1 MSYTL
6 PRGTKDI
13 LPDEIDYWQHIEKT
27 AKDFFDLYQYHEI
40 RTPIFESTGLFERGI
55 GNETDIVEKEMYT
68 FLDKGERSMTLRPEG
83 TACVV
88 RSAIQHNLVARNN
101 TAKLYYTGP
110 MFRYERPQAGR
121 YRQFYQIGAELLG
134 NKHPCTDAELISLAV
149 RLFQKLGIKKLKVK
163 INSVGCPICRPVI
176 EERLKQFLGDKL
188 PYLCGDCNRRFEA
201 NPLRILDCKNNTC
214 NTYFAALPNIAGS
227 LCRDCGDHFSTVSE
241 YLDRLKISFEVDP
254 RLVRGLDYYTKTAFE
269 IQSDMLGA
277 QSAICGG
284 GRYDGLVKQLGGPD
298 TPAVGFAFGLDR
310 MVLILKE
317 LAKKPTNKGK
327 LIALAP
333 IGDAQLPICF
343 DTMDKLRQLDIRCD
357 LNFEKDTLK
366 AHLKFANKINADY
379 AIIIGESEAE
389 KKVALVKNFKNGE
402 QTEVTQGKL
411 VQYIMKLCLI

>member
-13 LPDEIDYWQHIEKT
+13 LPDEIEYWQYIEKT
-27 AKDFFDLYQYHEI
+27 AKDFFDVYQYHEI

-55 GNETDIVEKEMYT
+55 GSETDIVEKEMYT
-68 FLDKGERSMTLRPEG
+68 FFDKGDRSLTLRPEG

-88 RSAIQHNLVARNN
+88 RSAIQHNLVARSN
-101 TAKLYYTGP
+101 TAKLFYTGP

-134 NKHPCTDAELISLAV
+134 NQHPCTDSELISLAI
-149 RLFQKLGIKKLKVK
+149 RLFQKLGLKKLTVK

-188 PYLCGDCNRRFEA
+188 PYLCSDCNRRFVA
-201 NPLRILDCKNNTC
+201 NPLRILDCKNSTC
-214 NTYFAALPNIAGS
+214 NTYFAALPSIEGS
-227 LCRDCGDHFSTVSE
+227 LCRDCGDHFSTVLE
-241 YLDRLKISFEVDP
+241 YLDRLKIPFEVDP

-269 IQSDMLGA
+269 IQSDLLGA

-310 MVLILKE
+310 MVMILKM
-317 LAKKPTNKGK
+317 LSKPLLNKGK

-333 IGDAQLPICF
+333 IGASQLPICF
-343 DTMDKLRQLDIRCD
+343 DTMDKLRQMGIRCD

-366 AHLKFANKINADY
+366 THLKFANKIKADY
-379 AIIIGESEAE
+379 AVIIGESESE
-389 KKVALVKNFKNGE
+389 KKIALIKNFKTGE
-402 QTEVTQGKL
+402 QTEVTQAKL
-411 VQYIMKLCLI
+411 IQYIMKLCLI